1 MRQKEVGILKRQLTR
16 QQLKFLEQELQYQ
29 QEIGVI
35 SDGQRLDMLA
45 GYEPK
50 QGLSFIRVMLTIGA
64 LLVGLGILSF
74 IASNWA
80 ELGRVAKLS
89 IILAIFLGS
98 MLASYKM
105 SDSYPKT
112 SKSLLYIGVLTYG
125 AGIFLIG
132 QMFNFGGHFTSAF
145 LLWALGAFPIAVL
158 FRDKIV
164 YLFTC
169 ILVIVY
175 VSGHLDLHSYPY
187 MAIVFIPALYYCNR
201 YLENS
206 GVITFL
212 ANLVTLDAVLIFTRV
227 TDMEEFY
234 ICLLFIGLGIGM
246 YYLPFKMNAGVY
258 RLQGTIVMGVAG
270 LFLTIPEMWRDILH
284 PGTQM
289 AGYDPSAGRVASS
302 AFAVALIT
310 YLLYLTRKENLTALV
325 FICAVIFRFYVDTFI
340 DFMPKSIFFITGGL
354 LLLGFG
360 YYFERVRRK
369 KGGMGIGQ

>member
-1 MRQKEVGILKRQLTR
+1 MKRQITK
-16 QQLKFLEQELQYQ
+16 QQLKFLDQELQHQ
-29 QEIGVI
+29 QEIGII
-35 SDGQRLDMLA
+35 SEGQRLEILA
-45 GYEPK
+45 NYEPK

-80 ELGRVAKLS
+80 ELGRVAKFS
-89 IILAIFLGS
+89 IILAILLGS
-98 MLASYKM
+98 IFASYKV

-132 QMFNFGGHFTSAF
+132 QMFNFGGHFTGAF

-169 ILVIVY
+169 ILAIVY
-175 VSGHLDLHSYPY
+175 VSGYFDLDGYPY
-187 MAIVFIPALYYCNR
+187 MAIVLIPALYYCNK

-206 GVITFL
+206 GLITFF
-212 ANLVTLDAVLIFTRV
+212 ANLVTLDAVLLFARI
-227 TDMEEFY
+227 TDMDKFY
-234 ICLLFIGLGIGM
+234 ISLLFLGLGLGM
-246 YYLPFKMNAGVY
+246 YYLPWKMNAGVY
-258 RLQGTIVMGVAG
+258 RIQGTIVMGVAG
-270 LFLTIPEMWRDILH
+270 LFLTIPEMWRDILYS
-284 PGTQM
+284 GSQLV
-289 AGYDPSAGRVASS
+289 GDDLSAGRMASS
-302 AFAVALIT
+302 AFAVGLIT

-325 FICAVIFRFYVDTFI
+325 FICAVIFRYYVDTFI

-360 YYFERVRRK
+360 FYFERVRRK
-369 KGGMGIGQ
+369 KGGVGIGQ